1 MSIAQTKT
9 GTVLNRIIESR
20 RTEVARRQ
28 RIVPETVLRIAA
40 GKAVAPRDFAGAITR
55 GKINVIAEIKKA
67 SPSAGLLRPNFE
79 PAALARSFEQAGAA
93 AVSVLTEE
101 ENFQGALAHLR
112 DARAAV
118 GLPVLRKD
126 FILDSYQVWEA
137 RAANADSF
145 LLIAAALDDAGLAE
159 LLALGRDLG
168 MEALVEVHTAEE
180 LRRAL
185 TAGACIVGVN
195 NRNLHTLEV
204 HTETSFELVEMIP
217 NDRIAVSESGL
228 RSPEDLRKL
237 RASGFDA
244 FLIGESLMRE
254 ADPGAALGRLIA
266 AASEASEHSGQGN
279 THSSR

>member
-1 MSIAQTKT
+1 
-9 GTVLNRIIESR
+9 
-20 RTEVARRQ
+20 
-28 RIVPETVLRIAA
+28 
-40 GKAVAPRDFAGAITR
+40 
-55 GKINVIAEIKKA
+55 
-67 SPSAGLLRPNFE
+67 
-79 PAALARSFEQAGAA
+79 
-93 AVSVLTEE
+93 
-101 ENFQGALAHLR
+101 
-112 DARAAV
+112 
-118 GLPVLRKD
+118 
-126 FILDSYQVWEA
+126 
-137 RAANADSF
+137 
-145 LLIAAALDDAGLAE
+145 
-159 LLALGRDLG
+159 

-204 HTETSFELVEMIP
+204 HTETSLELVEMIP